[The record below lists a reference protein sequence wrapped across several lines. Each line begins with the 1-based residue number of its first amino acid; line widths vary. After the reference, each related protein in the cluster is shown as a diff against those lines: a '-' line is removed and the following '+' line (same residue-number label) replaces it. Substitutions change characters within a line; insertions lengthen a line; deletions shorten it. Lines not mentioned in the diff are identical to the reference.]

1 MKTDLSLERR
11 EKQSPFVVR
20 RAYANRID
28 ETQFTRFAINLHSYD
43 TSTVAF
49 YADGERS
56 YFIGFP
62 FTPVISLLL

>member
-49 YADGERS
+49 YAEMVNEGILS
-56 YFIGFP
+56 AFP
-62 FTPVISLLL
+62 LHL